1 MAYTTR
7 LTAGPQYV
15 VLDSVAM
22 ANFTV
27 ELGGDFKNNLETVTA
42 GNVGH
47 EQVVGGLNA
56 YSFKLKAVYE
66 TDSVSTYIQKLKPG
80 SIFSLEWGPEGNTAG
95 KPRHVQ
101 DVAIESVSMT
111 QTADKKAIMFE
122 ASARGST
129 APSYDM
135 FAGATY

>member
-15 VLDSVAM
+15 LLDAVVM
-22 ANFTV
+22 TNFTV

-56 YSFKLKAVYE
+56 YSFKLKAVWE
-66 TDSVSTYIQKLKPG
+66 AGSVSTYIQKLKPG
-80 SIFSLEWGPEGNTAG
+80 AIVAMEWGPESNTAG

-101 DVAIESVSMT
+101 DIAIESVSMT
-111 QTADKKAIMFE
+111 QTADKKAVMFE

-129 APSYDM
+129 APTYDM
-135 FAGATY
+135 FNGATY